1 MTEQQLYQ
9 LFFPHPNVKFKKT
22 RWMILVILKE
32 LVQGK
37 YRAIFKYYWKK
48 SYRKDIQH
56 LRDILSKGKLYS
68 KSSTLKL
75 GQINFS
81 HEINYPKWVE
91 KLKTDLYND
100 PDDYEPI
107 KVFLEVDHTNTRNP
121 YKWIVIDGNHR
132 LMALKHT
139 FHPDTKI
146 RVRKLS
152 YNKPKNK

>member
-1 MTEQQLYQ
+1 
-9 LFFPHPNVKFKKT
+9 
-22 RWMILVILKE
+22 MILVILKE

-37 YRAIFKYYWKK
+37 YKAVLKYYWKK

-68 KSSTLKL
+68 KSSTLKV

-132 LMALKHT
+132 
-139 FHPDTKI
+139 
-146 RVRKLS
+146 
-152 YNKPKNK
+152 

>member
-32 LVQGK
+32 LAQGK
-37 YRAIFKYYWKK
+37 FRAVFKYYWKK

-68 KSSTLKL
+68 KSSTLRL
-75 GQINFS
+75 EQIHFS
-81 HEINYPKWVE
+81 HEINYPKWVK
-91 KLKTDLYND
+91 KLEDDLFYD
-100 PDDYEPI
+100 PENYEPI
-107 KVFLEVDHTNTRNP
+107 KVFLEVDHTNTKNP

-132 LMALKHT
+132 LQAMKNEL
-139 FHPDTKI
+139 HPNTRI

-152 YNKPKNK
+152 YNKPKRK